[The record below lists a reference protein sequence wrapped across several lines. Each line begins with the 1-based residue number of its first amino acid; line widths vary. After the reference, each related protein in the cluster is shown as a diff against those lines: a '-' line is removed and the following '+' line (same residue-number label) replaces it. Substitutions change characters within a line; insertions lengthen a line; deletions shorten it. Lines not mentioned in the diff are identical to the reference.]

1 MYISKCGEKW
11 HVQATDQFKNEM
23 FFEHIVTQEEFIR
36 DHRSSSEELSQ
47 NKYIFMVKGSYI
59 LQENST
65 EHIEEILKKYQDPR
79 KNSESANLVQVESEL
94 SKEEV

>member
-1 MYISKCGEKW
+1 
-11 HVQATDQFKNEM
+11 M

-36 DHRSSSEELSQ
+36 DHQSSSEELSQ

-65 EHIEEILKKYQDPR
+65 EHIEEILKRFQDPR
-79 KNSESANLVQVESEL
+79 KNSESDAANLEQVEIEL